1 MKKLCLISVLSVA
14 ICSSCAYM
22 QSNKNITEAGV
33 QYEGCSLKTTE
44 LGLYNKGSQW
54 YIKANAQQYSK
65 RYPLFH
71 DSMLLTDNNAPH
83 FKKSGHAEPVAC
95 YLPISAGTAATLQME
110 NGYANVIDLQDEI
123 SRLLPERPIRYA
135 HELRGGA
142 NHRIAAHIEQAD
154 TEEPAVL
161 TFKQVN
167 EPSTA
172 RRALATADF
181 IFVDIPG
188 TLAYNVAIPVMA
200 PFVFFSEFLNEE
212 N

>member
-1 MKKLCLISVLSVA
+1 MKKLSLISVLSVVLFP
-14 ICSSCAYM
+14 SCAYM

-33 QYEGCSLKTTE
+33 QYEGCSLNATE
-44 LGLYNKGSQW
+44 LGLYNKGAQW

-65 RYPLFH
+65 HYPLFH
-71 DSMLLTDNNAPH
+71 DTMLLTDNNAPH

-95 YLPISAGTAATLQME
+95 YLPISAGTAATLRMT

-123 SRLLPERPIRYA
+123 CRLLPERPIRYA
-135 HELRGGA
+135 QELRGGVS
-142 NHRIAAHIEQAD
+142 HRIAAHIEQAD
-154 TEEPAVL
+154 AEEPAVL

-167 EPSTA
+167 KPSPV

-181 IFVDIPG
+181 ILLDIPG

-200 PFVFFSEFLNEE
+200 PFVFFSEFLSEDN
-212 N
+212 

>member
-1 MKKLCLISVLSVA
+1 MKKLCLISVLA
-14 ICSSCAYM
+14 AALCSSCAYM

-33 QYEGCSLKTTE
+33 QYEGCSLNAPE

-65 RYPLFH
+65 QYPLFH

-83 FKKSGHAEPVAC
+83 FKKSGSAEPVAC
-95 YLPISAGTAATLQME
+95 CLPISAGTAATLQMT
-110 NGYANVIDLQDEI
+110 NGYANVIDLQEEI
-123 SRLLPERPIRYA
+123 SSLLPERPIRYA
-135 HELRGGA
+135 HELRGGVS
-142 NHRIAAHIEQAD
+142 HRIAAHIEQEDAA
-154 TEEPAVL
+154 EPAVL

-167 EPSTA
+167 EPSAA

-181 IFVDIPG
+181 ILLDIPG

-200 PFVFFSEFLNEE
+200 PFVFFSEFLSEE
-212 N
+212 D